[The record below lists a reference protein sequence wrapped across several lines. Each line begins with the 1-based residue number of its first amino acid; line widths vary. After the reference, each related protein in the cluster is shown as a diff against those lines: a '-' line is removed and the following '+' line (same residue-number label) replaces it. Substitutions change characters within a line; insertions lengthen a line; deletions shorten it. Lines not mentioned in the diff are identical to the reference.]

1 MLSIIQAAGWPI
13 WFLLVCSIIGFALI
27 IERGLSLRSTRI
39 LSPSARDVAF
49 DLARADQISP
59 EQLQRLR
66 QDSSLGL
73 IYAHLLESKEH
84 PEFMRR
90 QAAEEAGSMVH
101 FQLTRYLP
109 ALGTVAV
116 IAPLLGLFGTVVGM
130 IEIFSSYSPQGSDP
144 SVLAN
149 GISMA
154 LYNTGFGILIA
165 VPALIAH
172 RYFRS
177 RSDYLLHRL
186 EIEASRLNRFI
197 EQISSITPP

>member
-13 WFLLVCSIIGFALI
+13 WFLLLCSIIGLALI
-27 IERGLSLRSTRI
+27 IEKGLSLRSHKI
-39 LSPSARDVAF
+39 LNPSARDLAF
-49 DLARADQISP
+49 DLAQAPSPISP

-66 QDSSLGL
+66 QNSALGL
-73 IYAHLLESKEH
+73 IYAHLLETKDQ
-84 PEFMRR
+84 PEPLRR
-90 QAAEEAGSMVH
+90 QAAEEAGSIVH
-101 FQLTRYLP
+101 FQLSRYLP

-130 IEIFSSYSPQGSDP
+130 IQIFASYNPQGSDP
-144 SVLAN
+144 SVLAQ

-165 VPALIAH
+165 VPTLIAH
-172 RYFRS
+172 RYYRS
-177 RSDYLLHRL
+177 RCDYLLHRL

-197 EQISSITPP
+197 EQRL